1 VFEANPAACPEGSNV
16 GIAIVRTPVL
26 KSALSG
32 PAYLVSHGNVAF
44 PDVEFVL
51 QGEGITLVLDG
62 GVNIKGGVTTSSFN
76 TVPDAPVSSFEAI
89 LPEGPHS
96 ALTTDIPA
104 KEKYSLCNTK
114 LQMPTTIT
122 GQNGV
127 VIKQTTKVVVQGCRR
142 TVDSSRPKRLS
153 RAQKLALALKA
164 CAKAHRHSATR
175 RAACDRQARKKYA
188 AKKTASKHLKGVTRK

>member
-1 VFEANPAACPEGSNV
+1 M
-16 GIAIVRTPVL
+16 AIVHTPVL
-26 KSALSG
+26 KSPLSG

-62 GVNIKGGVTTSSFN
+62 GVSIKKGVTTSTFD

-104 KEKYSLCNTK
+104 KEKYSLCKTK
-114 LQMPTTIT
+114 LVMPTMIT
-122 GQNGV
+122 GQNGA
-127 VIKQTTKVVVQGCRR
+127 VIKQNTKVAVQGCKK
-142 TVDSSRPKRLS
+142 TVKSSGPKLS
-153 RAQKLALALKA
+153 RAQLLKRALASCRKQHKHA
-164 CAKAHRHSATR
+164 QG
-175 RAACDRQARKKYA
+175 QAR
-188 AKKTASKHLKGVTRK
+188 GV